1 MSIDL
6 EALKQVAQAA
16 TPGPWVVDAYGDVQA
31 NDEDLAFALCY
42 GDKRLED
49 AAFIASANPA
59 VVLELIARLE
69 QAEQIRSSGWIVNL
83 AAWQRTIHRIQDPTV
98 RASMMEFLMKLDQA
112 ATDLLERDKGLR
124 AALEQ
129 AQAAAK
135 RQDELVD
142 LLVSARAIAERQGE
156 DTAWDRFSQRI
167 ASFGIG
173 CVTAK
178 VFKVLPSDLEQDD
191 QPIPAAPTP

>member
-6 EALKQVAQAA
+6 EALKQVAQAT
-16 TPGPWVVDAYGDVQA
+16 TPGPWRVQEANAGDRGHEVADRTGLEQICA
-31 NDEDLAFALCY
+31 DLTR
-42 GDKRLED
+42 DR
-49 AAFIASANPA
+49 AAFIAAANPA

-83 AAWQRTIHRIQDPTV
+83 ASWQRTIARIADPAV

-112 ATDLLERDKGLR
+112 ATDFLERDKALR
-124 AALEQ
+124 EALER
-129 AQAAAK
+129 AQAAVQ

-173 CVTAK
+173 CITAK
-178 VFKVLPSDLEQDD
+178 IFKILPSDTEQEG
-191 QPIPAAPTP
+191 Q